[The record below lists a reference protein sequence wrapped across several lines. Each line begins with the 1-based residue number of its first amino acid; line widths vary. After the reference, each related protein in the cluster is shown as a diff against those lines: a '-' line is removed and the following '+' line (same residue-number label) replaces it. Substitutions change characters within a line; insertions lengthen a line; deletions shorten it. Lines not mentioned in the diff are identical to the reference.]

1 MKPPPRTLIL
11 VALAS
16 GMLASAYMIAPAPGA
31 TASAAPQLLVAR
43 AVAPPPRPAST
54 IKTFREP
61 VPLLISAHS
70 DFFTAPPT
78 TEATPAPSPD
88 IATIAPVRAD
98 DVAAKAAI
106 QQDGYR
112 NVNNL
117 VKGPDGSWHG
127 RALRGSTEVAVRVD
141 ASG

>member
-1 MKPPPRTLIL
+1 MKPPPQTLIL

-43 AVAPPPRPAST
+43 AVAPPPRPTST

-70 DFFTAPPT
+70 DFFTAIPAD
-78 TEATPAPSPD
+78 ATPAPAQIPA
-88 IATIAPVRAD
+88 IASARAD

-106 QQDGYR
+106 EQDGYR
-112 NVNNL
+112 NV
-117 VKGPDGSWHG
+117 
-127 RALRGSTEVAVRVD
+127 
-141 ASG
+141 

>member
-1 MKPPPRTLIL
+1 MKPPPQTLIL

-43 AVAPPPRPAST
+43 AVAPPPQPTST

-70 DFFTAPPT
+70 DFFTAS
-78 TEATPAPSPD
+78 PADAAPAQIPA
-88 IATIAPVRAD
+88 IATVRAD
-98 DVAAKAAI
+98 DVAARAPTKR
-106 QQDGYR
+106 DGYR
-112 NVNNL
+112 KVKRR
-117 VKGPDGSWHG
+117 VKGPDG
-127 RALRGSTEVAVRVD
+127 
-141 ASG
+141 